1 MNNCY
6 ISPVNFMKCIFC
18 LVSKYL
24 SIDLIGRIQGNM
36 NIFVNERL
44 ISIFQNV
51 STIFI
56 VNIMN
61 INLYHLLTLDQ
72 ILDKIALE
80 INSKF

>member
-1 MNNCY
+1 
-6 ISPVNFMKCIFC
+6 
-18 LVSKYL
+18 
-24 SIDLIGRIQGNM
+24 M

>member
-1 MNNCY
+1 MY
-6 ISPVNFMKCIFC
+6 LR

-51 STIFI
+51 STIFV

-61 INLYHLLTLDQ
+61 INLYHPLTLDQ
-72 ILDKIALE
+72 LLDKIALE
-80 INSKF
+80 IFSFK